1 MLLGYMILL
10 YSQPALWVLI
20 LVASIEVAVM
30 IYIVSKPSTPPVSI

>member
-1 MLLGYMILL
+1 MILL

-30 IYIVSKPSTPPVSI
+30 VYILSKPSAPPINI